1 MPSSHS
7 RRQPPRPPVVN
18 RPHAPLAGEYAADP
32 AVCHHAYQV
41 AVDFGLI
48 AVDAVGDVLPHDE
61 AIALAKRMG
70 FCDCGRLMLDDHDLT
85 RRALNTVAAANMTAC
100 QGLLLAATDYAHR
113 TFNCAG
119 LSALIHELTQG
130 PRAMFE
136 PPALTALLDRV
147 RAAHQ
152 AESGHAGH
160 SRVPDAITWPN
171 TAVSSMTEPAPG
183 R

>member
-1 MPSSHS
+1 M
-7 RRQPPRPPVVN
+7 
-18 RPHAPLAGEYAADP
+18 
-32 AVCHHAYQV
+32 
-41 AVDFGLI
+41 
-48 AVDAVGDVLPHDE
+48 
-61 AIALAKRMG
+61 
-70 FCDCGRLMLDDHDLT
+70 
-85 RRALNTVAAANMTAC
+85 AAANLTAC

-130 PRAMFE
+130 PRATFE

-147 RAAHQ
+147 RAAHR

-171 TAVSSMTEPAPG
+171 IATASMPELNPTP
-183 R
+183 